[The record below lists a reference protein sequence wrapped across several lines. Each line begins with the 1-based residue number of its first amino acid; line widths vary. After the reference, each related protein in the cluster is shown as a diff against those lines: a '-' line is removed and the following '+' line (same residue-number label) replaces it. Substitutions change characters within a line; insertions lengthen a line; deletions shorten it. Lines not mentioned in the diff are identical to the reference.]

1 MGFGKEPLAE
11 LQALITSGATWHAT
25 TLLYARRDTRSRL
38 LHKRRARSASCL
50 GFLGVFCLTQPSS
63 LEALWRGWHAD
74 MRCFLV
80 PWLTG
85 HGRRAACRAWGDKSF
100 ITATRRARSPPN
112 HAVSPQCAIRTRQMD
127 GHGPRTLQTLLVARS
142 CLAGCGKAC
151 VIRAISF
158 AVCRMFRP
166 ASCLPSRRSRL
177 LIA

>member
-74 MRCFLV
+74 MRCVLV

-85 HGRRAACRAWGDKSF
+85 HGRRAACRAWGDAQVSTQVLYHCNPKSSL
-100 ITATRRARSPPN
+100 TAQPRSFSPVRYPHPADGWSRTADPADAVGGSFLPRRLRQGMRDSRNLLCRLSYVPTRVVL
-112 HAVSPQCAIRTRQMD
+112 AVET
-127 GHGPRTLQTLLVARS
+127 
-142 CLAGCGKAC
+142 K
-151 VIRAISF
+151 
-158 AVCRMFRP
+158 
-166 ASCLPSRRSRL
+166 
-177 LIA
+177 